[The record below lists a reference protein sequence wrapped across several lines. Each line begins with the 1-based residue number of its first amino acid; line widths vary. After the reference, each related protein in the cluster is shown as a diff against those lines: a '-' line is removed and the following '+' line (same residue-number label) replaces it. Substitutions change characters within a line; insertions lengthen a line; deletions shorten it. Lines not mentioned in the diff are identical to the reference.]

1 MNKSLCN
8 NRYALAVRNTQ
19 QQFLVKPEG
28 YFCLMLRD
36 ETNGVFRSTKIFKHI
51 PCDCTKHN
59 VVSFIAG
66 KSKGK
71 VHPRTGHEG
80 QKGE

>member
-1 MNKSLCN
+1 
-8 NRYALAVRNTQ
+8 
-19 QQFLVKPEG
+19 
-28 YFCLMLRD
+28 MLRD